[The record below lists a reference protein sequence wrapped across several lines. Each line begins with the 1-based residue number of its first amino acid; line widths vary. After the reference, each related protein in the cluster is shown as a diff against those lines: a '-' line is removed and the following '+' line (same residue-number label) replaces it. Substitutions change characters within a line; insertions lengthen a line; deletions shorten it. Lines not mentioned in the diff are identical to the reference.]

1 MTTLPRAA
9 ELYLDEL
16 AQLLA
21 PAEPVD
27 RIEIVTGIR
36 EHIEAQL
43 VGVPGQPSDADV
55 SAILRGLGSPD
66 AVARQAFPESPT
78 SARPPIVMTAPT
90 PMPVLERP
98 WVASIV
104 VTLLGLVLALT
115 SGLPLVRF
123 AGLAATADGLS
134 MVSLPPVELIIILM
148 STWWA
153 WLPALVLLWATSRWT
168 VLPKV
173 VGTTVITWPLLLA
186 SAGAATPSP
195 TIGIVA
201 GPALGLAAATAALVM
216 LSRTFKRAATPL
228 HPLPS
233 TGRTR

>member
-66 AVARQAFPESPT
+66 AVARQAFPESATPAQPPAQT
-78 SARPPIVMTAPT
+78 PIVMMAPA

-98 WVASIV
+98 WIASVV
-104 VTLLGLVLALT
+104 VTLLGLTLALT
-115 SGLPLVRF
+115 SGLPLVRL
-123 AGLAATADGLS
+123 AGLAATADGLGIRHPAPWWES
-134 MVSLPPVELIIILM
+134 WSASPLVSPPRRPH
-148 STWWA
+148 S
-153 WLPALVLLWATSRWT
+153 SC
-168 VLPKV
+168 
-173 VGTTVITWPLLLA
+173 
-186 SAGAATPSP
+186 
-195 TIGIVA
+195 
-201 GPALGLAAATAALVM
+201 
-216 LSRTFKRAATPL
+216 
-228 HPLPS
+228 
-233 TGRTR
+233 